1 MLAELDYIQYLVS
14 LTATLFDSIPL
25 LFTRMHTHSH
35 TRVTSSPVSWRTRG
49 DSFLHMLPWLAWAI
63 RVQEVVTASLG
74 TAPNGQQCVSDI
86 TSASATIDQLLGTP
100 AGRQQVRAPR
110 GNCRNSWARVV
121 RWGRVD
127 RELRAAISFCSIRF
141 GAHLVTWSR

>member
-49 DSFLHMLPWLAWAI
+49 DSFLYMLPWLAWALCL
-63 RVQEVVTASLG
+63 QEVVTASLG

-110 GNCRNSWARVV
+110 GTAATPGHVFL

-127 RELRAAISFCSIRF
+127 RELRAAISFCPIRF
-141 GAHLVTWSR
+141 GAHLVTCSR